1 MGSSVSSE
9 RAFSAAG
16 NVISKRR
23 NRLQAD
29 LVEALQFLKYLYQTD
44 LLFQEQETAA
54 IDVASDDE
62 EEGFL
67 EGLDL
72 DDVSGSHTHIID
84 FGNGF

>member
-16 NVISKRR
+16 NVISKRH
-23 NRLQAD
+23 NHLQAD

-44 LLFQEQETAA
+44 LLFREQETAA

-72 DDVSGSHTHIID
+72 DDVTD
-84 FGNGF
+84 A